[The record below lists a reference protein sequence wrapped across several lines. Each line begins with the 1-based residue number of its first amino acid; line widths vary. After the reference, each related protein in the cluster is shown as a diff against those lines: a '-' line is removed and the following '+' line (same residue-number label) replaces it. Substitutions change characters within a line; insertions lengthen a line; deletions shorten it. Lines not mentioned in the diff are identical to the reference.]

1 MLEIKRTRMHCNAHR
16 FQNFSRVSSLYLPCP
31 LEWLTHF
38 EFRTCPY
45 TASFVATQWCS
56 RLYDFLLL
64 NYFVLKNS
72 CSSETPGFLCFQIH
86 PVANYLP
93 FILIINCKKMI
104 ICTRLVSF
112 AFIGHTSFQGH
123 VVSHYMDANKHYST
137 LFSR

>member
-1 MLEIKRTRMHCNAHR
+1 MTNYFCMLEIKRTRMHCNAHR

-72 CSSETPGFLCFQIH
+72 CSSEIRGFVCFQIH
-86 PVANYLP
+86 SVANYLP
-93 FILIINCKKMI
+93 CYIDNQLQENDYLYPFSIIRIHWAYFISGACSKSLHGCK
-104 ICTRLVSF
+104 
-112 AFIGHTSFQGH
+112 
-123 VVSHYMDANKHYST
+123 
-137 LFSR
+137 